1 MLLYNRISINID
13 TFRYDLP
20 MMFGLVVMFFSTLLF
35 AVGSS
40 YSVLFLARSVQGVG
54 SAFADTGGLS
64 MIADR
69 YSKQTSNGKLQHKKQ
84 AAYCTHNSMGE
95 KPLGLAFSF

>member
-1 MLLYNRISINID
+1 MCFFSFLGYVIDRIG
-13 TFRYDLP
+13 YDLP
-20 MMFGLVVMFFSTLLF
+20 MMFGLMVMFFSTMLF

-40 YSVLFLARSVQGVG
+40 YGVLFLARSVQGVG

-69 YSKQTSNGKLQHKKQ
+69 YDLN
-84 AAYCTHNSMGE
+84 
-95 KPLGLAFSF
+95 F